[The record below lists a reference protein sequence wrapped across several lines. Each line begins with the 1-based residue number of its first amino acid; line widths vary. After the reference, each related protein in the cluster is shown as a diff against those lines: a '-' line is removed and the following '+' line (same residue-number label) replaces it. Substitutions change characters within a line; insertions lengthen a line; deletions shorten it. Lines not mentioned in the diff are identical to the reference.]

1 MNNII
6 PYIWV
11 KVVNNMKKMYENIF
25 DQDEWTLEESCHLF
39 VTCSEAMKVVA

>member
-25 DQDEWTLEESCHLF
+25 DQDEWALGEGCHLF